1 VYSDVHITAVQGDAA
16 DEKTIADLC
25 ERAMKE
31 HGRLD
36 VFFANV
42 SCRSIAVDVLANGK
56 AGRHCYHEH
65 SRVRQC
71 G

>member
-1 VYSDVHITAVQGDAA
+1 VHITAVQGDAA

-42 SCRSIAVDVLANGK
+42 SYHSISLGLLANGK
-56 AGRHCYHEH
+56 AGRHRYHEH
-65 SRVRQC
+65 SRVGQR